1 MPPSFWLFL
10 SLKGRISRKV
20 YWLAYLVVLLLQLV
34 LVRPLFATSEI
45 DVSSFAE
52 TIWPFLLMLT
62 LYGHI
67 AISVKRLHDADQT
80 GLLALILLIPI
91 VNVVFTVW
99 IGILPGSTGPNSY
112 GDRADTVPA

>member
-67 AISVKRLHDADQT
+67 AISVKRLHDI
-80 GLLALILLIPI
+80 GYGGFLAAAVLVPF
-91 VNVVFTVW
+91 VNLAFNIWVGV
-99 IGILPGSTGPNSY
+99 LPGAQGPNRY
-112 GDRADTVPA
+112 GDAPDAPLK